1 MRVKSRKGG
10 LQAETPGSRQAEGDP
25 DLERGAGPGAG
36 PSRPA
41 GKKVVETMGST
52 ASRKKR
58 KHSLERIYDL
68 LMNARQSNWVT
79 LHFLDGEVVSG
90 AIIFNEYKGTGRII
104 NVEQEFS
111 RDFKAMEIR
120 DVKL

>member
-1 MRVKSRKGG
+1 
-10 LQAETPGSRQAEGDP
+10 
-25 DLERGAGPGAG
+25 
-36 PSRPA
+36 
-41 GKKVVETMGST
+41 MGST

-58 KHSLERIYDL
+58 KYSLERIYDL

-79 LHFLDGEVVSG
+79 LHFTDGEVVSG

-104 NVEQEFS
+104 NVDQEFS

>member
-1 MRVKSRKGG
+1 
-10 LQAETPGSRQAEGDP
+10 
-25 DLERGAGPGAG
+25 
-36 PSRPA
+36 
-41 GKKVVETMGST
+41 MGST

-79 LHFLDGEVVSG
+79 LHFNDGEVVSG

-104 NVEQEFS
+104 NVDQEFS
-111 RDFKAMEIR
+111 RDFNAMEIR